1 MEKGVIMYIHHIA
14 LDCVHDGN
22 FIVDNPYGVIDYVF
36 LFIKTSSTLFVD
48 NHVHTI
54 SSPSAILINSN
65 APYKYFPTGPTYIDD
80 YLHFAVSDHKLFMNT
95 LKFPINTP
103 VQISSDNDIHK
114 LLCDIMQEH
123 RHGKKYSGHIIE
135 LLISLLLIK
144 VAVNWDLIEEKN
156 ISLPHYNDLL
166 QVRNEIFSF
175 PKKAWTISELA
186 SKAHLSHAY
195 FQVMYKK
202 AFGVTC
208 ISDVINSKITH
219 AKVLLISSN
228 ISINQVAQELGYN
241 DVYHFIRQFKKCTGL
256 TPGVFRKK
264 MYQ

>member
-1 MEKGVIMYIHHIA
+1 MYIHHIA
-14 LDCVHDGN
+14 LDCVHDDN

-36 LFIKTSSTLFVD
+36 LLIKTSSTFLVD
-48 NHVHTI
+48 NHVYTI

-80 YLHFAVSDHKLFMNT
+80 YLHFAVNDKILFMNA

-103 VQISSDNDIHK
+103 VQITNADEIHK
-114 LLCDIMQEH
+114 LLCDIMLEYH
-123 RHGKKYSGHIIE
+123 LGKKYSGCMIE

-144 VAVNWDLIEEKN
+144 VAVNWDLMEQKN
-156 ISLPHYNDLL
+156 ILLPHYSDLL
-166 QVRNEIFSF
+166 AIRNEIFGF
-175 PKKAWTISELA
+175 PKRIWSIRELA
-186 SKAHLSHAY
+186 DKANLSHAY

-228 ISINQVAQELGYN
+228 ITINQVAQELGYN

-264 MYQ
+264 MSK